1 MVQILPA
8 SAAMPRSCSK
18 RWDFTF
24 SFGLSFKCNPAESPD
39 MSQSSFDDELFG
51 EAANEMREDVE
62 THLAAAREE
71 LPPVEAVWETDAENT
86 LGALN
91 ALRSALDV
99 GDAEEHLHDAKKW
112 YAMGERADAFD
123 DADDLEAEI
132 ETLDSAISD
141 IEDAREQVG
150 ELASTIPSLKG
161 SLEDL
166 HSGSDEDESETEEES
181 EAEEAEDTDEEA
193 KEEETEE

>member
-1 MVQILPA
+1 
-8 SAAMPRSCSK
+8 
-18 RWDFTF
+18 
-24 SFGLSFKCNPAESPD
+24 

-62 THLAAAREE
+62 ENLAAAREE
-71 LPPVEAVWETDAENT
+71 LPAVEAVWETDAENT

-112 YAMGERADAFD
+112 YAMGQRAEAFE
-123 DADDLEAEI
+123 DADDLKGEI
-132 ETLDSAISD
+132 ETIDAAISD

-161 SLEDL
+161 SLEELEAENEEDA
-166 HSGSDEDESETEEES
+166 DEDEA
-181 EAEEAEDTDEEA
+181 EATDEED
-193 KEEETEE
+193 EEEEDEE

>member
-1 MVQILPA
+1 
-8 SAAMPRSCSK
+8 
-18 RWDFTF
+18 
-24 SFGLSFKCNPAESPD
+24 
-39 MSQSSFDDELFG
+39 MSQSSFEDELFG

-62 THLAAAREE
+62 ENLAAAREE
-71 LPPVEAVWETDAENT
+71 LPAVEAVWKTDAENT

-112 YAMGERADAFD
+112 YAMGQRADAFE
-123 DADDLEAEI
+123 DADDLKEEI
-132 ETLDSAISD
+132 ETIDAAISD

-161 SLEDL
+161 SLEELEAENEEDA
-166 HSGSDEDESETEEES
+166 DEDEAEAADEEDEEE
-181 EAEEAEDTDEEA
+181 EDEE
-193 KEEETEE
+193 

>member
-1 MVQILPA
+1 
-8 SAAMPRSCSK
+8 
-18 RWDFTF
+18 
-24 SFGLSFKCNPAESPD
+24 
-39 MSQSSFDDELFG
+39 MSQSSFDEELFG

-62 THLAAAREE
+62 EHLAAAREE
-71 LPPVEAVWETDAENT
+71 LPPVEAVWETEAENT

-99 GDAEEHLHDAKKW
+99 GDAEDHLHDAKKW
-112 YAMGERADAFD
+112 YAMGERADAFE

-132 ETLDSAISD
+132 ETLDSAIGD

-161 SLEDL
+161 VLEDL
-166 HSGSDEDESETEEES
+166 HAVDDGDESEEEAPEAES
-181 EAEEAEDTDEEA
+181 EAEAEEVEAEEEEEEA
-193 KEEETEE
+193 EE

>member
-1 MVQILPA
+1 
-8 SAAMPRSCSK
+8 
-18 RWDFTF
+18 
-24 SFGLSFKCNPAESPD
+24 
-39 MSQSSFDDELFG
+39 MSQSSFEDELFG

-62 THLAAAREE
+62 ENLAAAREE
-71 LPPVEAVWETDAENT
+71 LPPVDAVWKTDAENT

-112 YAMGERADAFD
+112 YAMGQRADAFE
-123 DADDLEAEI
+123 DADDLKDEI
-132 ETLDSAISD
+132 ETIDAAISD

-161 SLEDL
+161 SLEEL
-166 HSGSDEDESETEEES
+166 
-181 EAEEAEDTDEEA
+181 EAEEEEAEEEAEKAADEE
-193 KEEETEE
+193 EEDEE

>member
-1 MVQILPA
+1 
-8 SAAMPRSCSK
+8 
-18 RWDFTF
+18 
-24 SFGLSFKCNPAESPD
+24 
-39 MSQSSFDDELFG
+39 MSQASFEDELFG

-62 THLAAAREE
+62 EHLAAAREE
-71 LPPVEAVWETDAENT
+71 LPPVEAVWETEAENT

-99 GDAEEHLHDAKKW
+99 GDAEDHLHDAKKW
-112 YAMGERADAFD
+112 YAMGKRADAFE

-150 ELASTIPSLKG
+150 ELASTVPSLKG
-161 SLEDL
+161 ALEDL
-166 HSGSDEDESETEEES
+166 HAMDDGDESEDEAEADAEDA
-181 EAEEAEDTDEEA
+181 EAEEE
-193 KEEETEE
+193 EEETEE

>member
-1 MVQILPA
+1 
-8 SAAMPRSCSK
+8 
-18 RWDFTF
+18 
-24 SFGLSFKCNPAESPD
+24 

-62 THLAAAREE
+62 EHLAAAREE

-99 GDAEEHLHDAKKW
+99 GDAAEHLHDAKKW
-112 YAMGERADAFD
+112 YAMGQRADAFE
-123 DADDLEAEI
+123 DADDLKAEI
-132 ETLDSAISD
+132 ETIESAISD

-161 SLEDL
+161 SLEEL
-166 HSGSDEDESETEEES
+166 HTEDDDSKEEEEEEAADDEETEEE
-181 EAEEAEDTDEEA
+181 EDEE
-193 KEEETEE
+193 

>member
-1 MVQILPA
+1 
-8 SAAMPRSCSK
+8 
-18 RWDFTF
+18 
-24 SFGLSFKCNPAESPD
+24 
-39 MSQSSFDDELFG
+39 MSQASFDDELFG

-62 THLAAAREE
+62 ENLAAAREE
-71 LPPVEAVWETDAENT
+71 LPAVEAVWKTDAENT

-112 YAMGERADAFD
+112 YAMGQRAEAFE
-123 DADDLEAEI
+123 DADDLEEEI
-132 ETLDSAISD
+132 ETIDAAISD

-161 SLEDL
+161 SLEELEAENEEDADE
-166 HSGSDEDESETEEES
+166 GEAEAADEEEEEEDEE
-181 EAEEAEDTDEEA
+181 
-193 KEEETEE
+193 

>member
-1 MVQILPA
+1 
-8 SAAMPRSCSK
+8 
-18 RWDFTF
+18 
-24 SFGLSFKCNPAESPD
+24 

-62 THLAAAREE
+62 EHLDAAREE

-91 ALRSALDV
+91 ALRSALNV

-112 YAMGERADAFD
+112 YAMGERADAFE

-161 SLEDL
+161 ALEDL
-166 HSGSDEDESETEEES
+166 HSADEDEAEES
-181 EAEEAEDTDEEA
+181 EAEDAEGEE
-193 KEEETEE
+193 EEETEE

>member
-1 MVQILPA
+1 
-8 SAAMPRSCSK
+8 
-18 RWDFTF
+18 
-24 SFGLSFKCNPAESPD
+24 
-39 MSQSSFDDELFG
+39 MSQSSFEDELFG

-62 THLAAAREE
+62 ENLAAAREE
-71 LPPVEAVWETDAENT
+71 LPPVDAVWEMDAENT

-112 YAMGERADAFD
+112 YAMGQRADAFE
-123 DADDLEAEI
+123 DADDLKEEI
-132 ETLDSAISD
+132 ETIDAAISD

-161 SLEDL
+161 SLEELEAENEED
-166 HSGSDEDESETEEES
+166 SDEDEAADEEE
-181 EAEEAEDTDEEA
+181 EEEEDEE
-193 KEEETEE
+193 